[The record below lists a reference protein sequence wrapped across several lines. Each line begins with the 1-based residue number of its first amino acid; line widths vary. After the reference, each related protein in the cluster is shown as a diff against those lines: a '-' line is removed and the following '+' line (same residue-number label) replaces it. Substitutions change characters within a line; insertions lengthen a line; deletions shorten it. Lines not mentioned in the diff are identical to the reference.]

1 MIEIKDND
9 LPISAANKII
19 NGVKPVSELQNHLCK
34 ALVGMDSKG
43 QDMFCVEEIK
53 EIADYL
59 LVYCEAHK
67 EGDY

>member
-1 MIEIKDND
+1 MIEINNDD
-9 LPISAANKII
+9 LPITVAQKII
-19 NGVKPVSELQNHLCK
+19 NGVKPISELQNAMCK

-59 LVYCEAHK
+59 MVYYEAHK
-67 EGDY
+67 ESDY